1 MLMTDSTAE
10 EPDGLPPQAFA
21 RIDEGDDLAFY
32 SFPRL
37 VHHIDDG
44 AVAALGAV
52 YAKLLPRNGVI
63 LDLMS
68 SWVSHLPDDLPVRE
82 MVGHGMNADELAAN
96 PRLDRWFIQDL
107 NQDRA
112 LPLDSGGFDAVLCCV
127 GMQYLQHP
135 IEVAA
140 EVRRILKP
148 GGRFLVSFSNR
159 CFWTKAVEIW
169 RRLSDHGHNNLVRWY
184 LEKAGFSEIESYV
197 PSDGSQC
204 DPLIVV
210 AGRA

>member
-1 MLMTDSTAE
+1 MDNDSPADA
-10 EPDGLPPQAFA
+10 PDDLPPHAFA

-37 VHHIDDG
+37 VNHIDEV
-44 AVAALGAV
+44 AIAALTAT
-52 YAKLLPRNGVI
+52 YKRLLPENAVI

-68 SWVSHLPDDLPVRE
+68 SWVSHLPDDLPTGE
-82 MVGHGMNADELAAN
+82 MIGHGMNAEELAAN

-107 NQDRA
+107 NEDWI
-112 LPLDSGGFDAVLCCV
+112 LPLDSESLDAVLCCV

-135 IEVAA
+135 IEVAT
-140 EVRRILKP
+140 EVRRVLKP

-169 RRLSDHGHNNLVRWY
+169 RKLSDHGHNNLVRWY
-184 LEKAGFSEIESYV
+184 LERAGFTEIESFV
-197 PSDGSQC
+197 PSDGSQG
-204 DPLIVV
+204 DPMIVV
-210 AGRA
+210 SGRA

>member
-1 MLMTDSTAE
+1 MTSETDAD
-10 EPDGLPPQAFA
+10 EPETLPPHAFA

-37 VHHIDDG
+37 VHHIDEG
-44 AVAALGAV
+44 AVAALGAL
-52 YAKLLPRNGVI
+52 YAKLLPPDGVI

-68 SWVSHLPDDLPVRE
+68 SWVSHLPGDLPTRE

-107 NQDRA
+107 NQHWQ
-112 LPLDSGGFDAVLCCV
+112 LPLDSESFDAVLCCV

-135 IEVAA
+135 VEVAA

-148 GGRFLVSFSNR
+148 GGQFLVSFSNR
-159 CFWTKAVEIW
+159 CFWSKAVEIW

-184 LEKAGFSEIESYV
+184 LERAGFSEIESYV
-197 PSDGSQC
+197 PSDGSIC

-210 AGRA
+210 AAKA